1 MSNLNLK
8 VTVADDRRVTFQLP
22 DDVEPGE
29 VQLTVVVHPQRKLK
43 QRAADEDPLADWPTL
58 HVESWPDNFSF
69 RREEM
74 YGDDGR

>member
-8 VTVADDRRVTFQLP
+8 VTVAEDRRVSFKLP

-29 VQLTVVVHPQRKLK
+29 VQLTVVVHPLRKAK
-43 QRAADEDPLADWPTL
+43 PGDDDFDFPTL
-58 HVESWPDNFSF
+58 HLKEWPQEWGTL
-69 RREEM
+69 RREDM